1 MMKAMPKNDMIWKID
16 DICSTT
22 RKAPIKAARIV
33 RCQEQEDSIG
43 YIADDI
49 DKMMEILAGLSLTH
63 SIIEVGCMVYASTG
77 RRVSLVQ
84 FFLSPEADYTTN
96 IDAEVLEHIV
106 KLEWI

>member
-1 MMKAMPKNDMIWKID
+1 MMRAMPKGDMIWKID

-33 RCQEQEDSIG
+33 RIEQGDSIG

-96 IDAEVLEHIV
+96 IDAEVLEHVV